1 MKLQRVAVGHWLL
14 GSTIQL
20 KEVYEAMRYARSL
33 HIREEDLKRSM
44 KRLSPK
50 EVEYHTESI
59 NTITSR
65 IGKHGE
71 GFVMT
76 EDGLVIVTKD
86 TTDEEVEDVV
96 RYLSAVLDKYT
107 IPFLHE
113 LFSRSVP
120 IPEVLEN
127 QQHSY
132 PVVLHFSSATEEE
145 VFTLCASL
153 GEIVYK
159 TVKTSSGFI
168 IISSRLAVVVGNKLS
183 KRLLQDTILYLM
195 FARAYELE
203 IRSLFVAQRSIWN
216 ELERIRK
223 HEHQDQTELSKIR
236 DRAQRLQNESNYLSS
251 KVQQMV
257 QFLDWRTELVDSYLT
272 DKKMAELFHSFFHSL
287 ETTQMF
293 LRELWEMTSTSA
305 NATVQSLSLLYSDNQ
320 AREIQTLQKL
330 FLITAVIS
338 IVSLGTFAG
347 SNMITRSADGTLVS
361 IAQIHAWNMSSFAVY
376 GVVAFLGAFIVYG
389 IFALIIK
396 FSNKKHSA

>member
-20 KEVYEAMRYARSL
+20 KEVYEAMGFARSL
-33 HIREEDLKRSM
+33 HMKEADLKRSM
-44 KRLSPK
+44 KGIAPK
-50 EVEYHTESI
+50 GVEYHTESI
-59 NTITSR
+59 NTITGLV
-65 IGKHGE
+65 GKYEE

-76 EDGLVIVTKD
+76 EDGLVMLTKD
-86 TTDEEVEDVV
+86 TSEKEVVEVV
-96 RYLSAVLDKYT
+96 RHLSAILEKYT

-132 PVVLHFSSATEEE
+132 PVVLHFTSATEEE
-145 VFTLCASL
+145 IFALCTSL

-159 TVKTSSGFI
+159 TVKVSSGFI
-168 IISSRLAVVVGNKLS
+168 IISSRLAVIVGNKMS
-183 KRLLQDTILYLM
+183 NRLLQDAMLYLM

-203 IRSLFVAQRSIWN
+203 IRSMFVAQRSIWN

-223 HEHQDQTELSKIR
+223 HEHQDQNELSNIR

-251 KVQQMV
+251 KVQQMI
-257 QFLDWRTELVDSYLT
+257 QFLDWRAELVDSYLT
-272 DKKMAELFHSFFHSL
+272 DKKLAELFHSFFHSL

-293 LRELWEMTSTSA
+293 LRELWDMTSTSA

-347 SNMITRSADGTLVS
+347 SQMVTRSPDGSIVS
-361 IAQIHAWNMSSFAVY
+361 IAQISAWQITSFALY
-376 GVVAFLGAFIVYG
+376 GVIAFLGAVLVYG
-389 IFALIIK
+389 VFAVIIK
-396 FSNKKHSA
+396 ISNRKHGS

>member
-20 KEVYEAMRYARSL
+20 KEVYEAMGYSRSL
-33 HIREEDLKRSM
+33 HMKESDLKRSM
-44 KRLSPK
+44 KSLAPK
-50 EVEYHTESI
+50 GVEYHTESI
-59 NTITSR
+59 NTITSLV
-65 IGKHGE
+65 GKHDE

-76 EDGLVIVTKD
+76 EDGLVMLTRASEEGEVT
-86 TTDEEVEDVV
+86 DVIKH
-96 RYLSAVLDKYT
+96 LSRILEKHT

-127 QQHSY
+127 QQHSF

-145 VFTLCASL
+145 VFKLCASL

-159 TVKTSSGFI
+159 KVKIASGFI
-168 IISSRLAVVVGNKLS
+168 IISSRLAVVVSS
-183 KRLLQDTILYLM
+183 KMSERLLQDTMLYLM

-203 IRSLFVAQRSIWN
+203 IRSMYVAQRSIWN
-216 ELERIRK
+216 ELERIRR
-223 HEHQDQTELSKIR
+223 HEHQDQNELSKIR
-236 DRAQRLQNESNYLSS
+236 DRAQRLQNESNYLAS
-251 KVQQMV
+251 KVQQMI
-257 QFLDWRTELVDSYLT
+257 QFLDWRGELVDSYIT
-272 DKKMAELFHSFFHSL
+272 DKKLAELLHSFFHSL

-330 FLITAVIS
+330 FLISAVIS
-338 IVSLGTFAG
+338 IFSLGTFAG
-347 SNMITRSADGTLVS
+347 SRMVTRSADGTIIS
-361 IAQIHAWNMSSFAVY
+361 IAQIDAWHVSSFALY
-376 GVVAFLGAFIVYG
+376 GVIALVGALIAYG
-389 IFALIIK
+389 VFALIVKI
-396 FSNKKHSA
+396 SNKKHVV